1 MHVQCSACQSTLAL
15 PQAIAVPTLIE
26 CTGCG
31 HCFTAEPPR
40 NETLRPVLI
49 AKRNTARQKAAAAGP
64 MTPIILPPRG
74 QKSKATTNHSYS
86 VIPTAVPAVT
96 YEAYSVQSQPP
107 PPQVEVPVTVLDD
120 DPVVE
125 TYTSSHVPT
134 AEPPK
139 KKKKPKRFKKKVVD
153 DSSDDTS
160 SSFGAQLVYGL
171 VVLGIMV
178 VVGAVFGVGK
188 FGWIKTNGLGQFND
202 KVVAIVERAG
212 RALERES
219 FITWNDANAQSVHR
233 QVTAALQELRNLSVP
248 SEGREFHQAAMQFL
262 QRLDQVFTNEVSAIA
277 RMVASGNQRQAEQR
291 AEQLFNELE
300 RMEDNVIRV
309 QAEMAKRN
317 NIQLDGANGSNFRRR
332 PW

>member
-1 MHVQCSACQSTLAL
+1 MHVQCSACQSTLEL

-40 NETLRPVLI
+40 NETLQPVLI
-49 AKRNTARQKAAAAGP
+49 AKRNSARQKAGAIGA

-74 QKSKATTNHSYS
+74 QQPKSPTGHSYT
-86 VIPTAVPAVT
+86 VALTVEPAVT
-96 YEAYSVQSQPP
+96 YQAYTVHSQPP
-107 PPQVEVPVTVLDD
+107 PLQVDVPVTVLDD

-125 TYTSSHVPT
+125 TYASSQQID
-134 AEPPK
+134 PPK

-171 VVLGIMV
+171 VILGIMV

-212 RALERES
+212 RAIEREV
-219 FITWNDANAQSVHR
+219 FISWNDRKSQSVHR
-233 QVTAALQELRNLSVP
+233 QVTAALQELGNLSVP
-248 SEGREFHQAAMQFL
+248 SEGKEFHQAAMQFL
-262 QRLDQVFTNEVSAIA
+262 QRLDQVFTSEVNALA
-277 RMVASGNQRQAEQR
+277 QMAASGNRKQAEQR

-317 NIQLDGANGSNFRRR
+317 NIQLGGSDGSNYRRR

>member
-1 MHVQCSACQSTLAL
+1 MHVQCPACQSTLAL

-40 NETLRPVLI
+40 NETLQPVLL
-49 AKRNTARQKAAAAGP
+49 AKRNTARQKAAAIGP

-74 QKSKATTNHSYS
+74 QQPKSPTGHSYS
-86 VIPTAVPAVT
+86 VVPTAVPDVN
-96 YEAYSVQSQPP
+96 YEPYSVQSQPP
-107 PPQVEVPVTVLDD
+107 PPQVDIPVTVLDD

-125 TYTSSHVPT
+125 TYASSQQATVD
-134 AEPPK
+134 PPK

-160 SSFGAQLVYGL
+160 SSFGAQLLYGL

-212 RALERES
+212 RVIERES
-219 FITWNDANAQSVHR
+219 FMTWKDSNSRSVHNNI
-233 QVTAALQELRNLSVP
+233 TAAIQELRNLSVP
-248 SEGREFHQAAMQFL
+248 SEGREFHQAALQFL
-262 QRLDQVFTNEVSAIA
+262 QRLDQVFTSEVSALA
-277 RMVASGNQRQAEQR
+277 QMAASGNRKQAEQR
-291 AEQLFNELE
+291 ADQLFKELEQL
-300 RMEDNVIRV
+300 EDNVIRV

-317 NIQLDGANGSNFRRR
+317 NIQLGGSDGSNYRRR